1 MSKFQQWL
9 RSFTLIELL
18 VVIGIIGLLMGMLL
32 PALARAREEARR
44 TDCKNNLKN
53 IGSAMFMY
61 RDSYGEFF
69 PAYDSDSSTDGY
81 EGNRP
86 TDGMSLLYPTYIETT
101 QTFRCKSTRDNPK
114 IYNQK
119 TVSAGG
125 VIEYTQIGFGASSPN
140 HSSYGYDGLI
150 AFDDSIE
157 RPIAA
162 DMDGTSVT
170 DPRSATANHD
180 GGQNVLYL
188 GGHVKWTNL
197 NTWDN
202 NDVADNI
209 FTNDLGNTDTDAYI
223 RRP

>member
-1 MSKFQQWL
+1 MSKLLQWL

-53 IGSAMFMY
+53 IGNAMFMY

-69 PAYDSDSSTDGY
+69 PAYDSST
-81 EGNRP
+81 P
-86 TDGMSLLYPTYIETT
+86 TDAMSLLYPTYIETV

-114 IYNQK
+114 IYNEK
-119 TVSAGG
+119 TVSDPGG
-125 VIEYTQIGFGASSPN
+125 VISYTQIGFGSSSP
-140 HSSYGYDGLI
+140 HWSSYGYDGKI
-150 AFDDSIE
+150 AFTGSIE

-162 DMDGTSVT
+162 DMDGSSVT
-170 DPRSATANHD
+170 NPRSATANHA

-202 NDVADNI
+202 NEIADNI
-209 FTNDLGNTDTDAYI
+209 FDLPQDGAGTGPATDTDAYI
-223 RRP
+223 QRP